1 MPNELGLFTG
11 NANHALAQE
20 IAGYL
25 GLRLG
30 EALVG
35 RFRDGEI
42 RVSISENVRG
52 MDAFVIQPT
61 APPAE
66 NLLELLIMID
76 ALRRA
81 SARRITAVVPY
92 FGYARQD
99 RKDRPRVAITAKLV
113 ANLLTVAGADRVL
126 TMDLHAPQIQ
136 GFFDIPLD
144 HIYAAPVLLRYFDE
158 HSEDD
163 LVVMAPDIGSIKMGR
178 AFAKRLGA
186 SLGFVDKRRPSP
198 DATEVMNVVGDV
210 EGKHVIMIDDIIS
223 TGSSMMEAAAA
234 VRRLGARRVTAGAT
248 HALFAEG
255 AAEALDASDIE
266 EIVVTNTLSH
276 ETPEQGKI
284 KVLSVAELLGEAID
298 RIHGEKSVSSL
309 FV

>member
-1 MPNELGLFTG
+1 MPNELGLFSG
-11 NANHALAQE
+11 NANRSLALE

-25 GLRLG
+25 GMRLG
-30 EALVG
+30 ETDVG

-76 ALRRA
+76 ALKRA
-81 SARRITAVVPY
+81 SARRITAVIPY

-113 ANLLTVAGADRVL
+113 ANLLTIAGSDRVL

-158 HSEDD
+158 HSDSD
-163 LVVMAPDIGSIKMGR
+163 LVVMAPDIGSVKMGR
-178 AFAKRLGA
+178 AFAKRLGG

-198 DATEVMNVVGDV
+198 DSAEVMNVVGDV
-210 EGKHVIMIDDIIS
+210 KGKHVILIDDIIS
-223 TGSSMMEAAAA
+223 TGNSMIGAAEA
-234 VRRLGARRVTAGAT
+234 VKRMGATKVTAGAT
-248 HALFAEG
+248 HALFSEG
-255 AAEALDASDIE
+255 AVQALEKSAIE
-266 EIVVTNTLSH
+266 EIVVTNTLSQ
-276 ETPEQGKI
+276 ERALSDKI
-284 KVLSVAELLGEAID
+284 KTLSVAELLGEAID

>member
-1 MPNELGLFTG
+1 MPNELGLFSG
-11 NANHALAQE
+11 NANRALAEE

-25 GLRLG
+25 GMRLG
-30 EALVG
+30 EADVG

-66 NLLELLIMID
+66 NLLELLIMLD
-76 ALRRA
+76 ALKRA
-81 SARRITAVVPY
+81 SARRITAVIPY

-113 ANLLTVAGADRVL
+113 ADRVL

-158 HSEDD
+158 HSDND
-163 LVVMAPDIGSIKMGR
+163 LVVMAPDIGSVKMGR
-178 AFAKRLGA
+178 AFAKRLGG

-198 DATEVMNVVGDV
+198 DAAKVMNVVGEV
-210 EGKHVIMIDDIIS
+210 KGKHVILIDDIIS
-223 TGSSMMEAAAA
+223 TGNSMIGAAEA
-234 VRRLGARRVTAGAT
+234 VKRMGATKVTAGAT

-255 AAEALDASDIE
+255 AVQALDNSAIE
-266 EIVVTNTLSH
+266 EIVVTNTLSQ
-276 ETPEQGKI
+276 ESALSDRVKT
-284 KVLSVAELLGEAID
+284 LSVAELLGEAID

>member
-1 MPNELGLFTG
+1 MPNELGLFSG
-11 NANHALAQE
+11 NANSALAQE
-20 IAGYL
+20 IASYL

-52 MDAFVIQPT
+52 MDAFVVQPT

-76 ALRRA
+76 ALKRA
-81 SARRITAVVPY
+81 SARRITAVIPY

-113 ANLLTVAGADRVL
+113 ANLVTVAGADRIL

-144 HIYAAPVLLRYFDE
+144 HIYSAPVLLRYLDE
-158 HSEDD
+158 HASGD

-186 SLGFVDKRRPSP
+186 SLGFVDKRRPRP
-198 DATEVMNVVGDV
+198 DATKVMNVVGEV
-210 EGKHVIMIDDIIS
+210 EGKHVVMIDDIIS
-223 TGSSMMEAAAA
+223 TGSSMIQAAAA
-234 VRRLGARRVTAGAT
+234 VKEIGAAKITAGAT

-255 AAEALDASDIE
+255 AVESLDASAIE
-266 EIVVTNTLSH
+266 EIVITNTLMNADLAS
-276 ETPEQGKI
+276 PKI
-284 KVLSVAELLGEAID
+284 KTLSVAELLGEAID